1 MVSLMK
7 LMTKLLI
14 TSLLFVAALPAADI
28 AGTWLGQIPTT
39 TATGDARGTFQ
50 QVAFQFIQN
59 GTKLTGK
66 LYGDLE
72 SAPIIEGKVTD
83 DQIEFVVIAQE
94 QQGNQITATKLR
106 FTGSLKKDGDIEITR
121 VRESATNAGNGGTY
135 NFKAD
140 NSKRTFSLKKA
151 L

>member
-1 MVSLMK
+1 MK
-7 LMTKLLI
+7 FMNKLLMTA
-14 TSLLFVAALPAADI
+14 LFCAATLPAADI

-50 QVAFQFIQN
+50 QVAFQFVQS
-59 GTKLTGK
+59 GAKLTGK
-66 LYGDLE
+66 LYGDFE

-94 QQGNQITATKLR
+94 QQGNQIVATKLR
-106 FTGSLKKDGDIEITR
+106 FTGSVKKDGDIEITR
-121 VRESATNAGNGGTY
+121 VRESAINAGNGGTY
-135 NFKAD
+135 NFRAD
-140 NSKRTFSLKKA
+140 NSKRTFSLKKI

>member
-1 MVSLMK
+1 
-7 LMTKLLI
+7 MTKLLI
-14 TSLLFVAALPAADI
+14 TTLLCVAILPAADI

-50 QVAFQFIQN
+50 QVAFQFVQN

-83 DQIEFVVIAQE
+83 DQIEFVTH
-94 QQGNQITATKLR
+94 QGALAAWRRRCDSHVCLAPRGATR
-106 FTGSLKKDGDIEITR
+106 ASRSIGARSPGICNSLK
-121 VRESATNAGNGGTY
+121 RE
-135 NFKAD
+135 D
-140 NSKRTFSLKKA
+140 
-151 L
+151 